1 MKGFSWN
8 SRQENTGKQF
18 SAKLRVLNYI
28 ESLLEDIDAG
38 IDWKR
43 GLVASFEHAE
53 TLDYNR
59 VVGIVKQGILELVVD
74 LGVGSIGDLQQVLQV
89 EQSLIEVIG
98 LLDYCLH
105 MFTLINRFDL
115 LNLSLYVEPYIA

>member
-1 MKGFSWN
+1 M
-8 SRQENTGKQF
+8 
-18 SAKLRVLNYI
+18 
-28 ESLLEDIDAG
+28 
-38 IDWKR
+38 
-43 GLVASFEHAE
+43 VASFEHAE
-53 TLDYNR
+53 TLDYDR